1 ERHERDHA
9 GALDRD
15 AHLALMRGAVAADAT
30 RNDLAAI
37 GDEVLQRLRI
47 LVVDGDVLVGAE
59 AADLATGEAT
69 LARVLALLVLV
80 AASTTTAALLVRI
93 ALGHHGLFLSALER
107 EIVVQRRQEV
117 VVEVRNVLFLEARQ
131 LRSARGQLLL
141 VGNRR

>member
-1 ERHERDHA
+1 MTCMAMFSLLSGHGERHERDHA
-9 GALDRD
+9 GALDRR

-80 AASTTTAALLVRI
+80 TATTTALAPFVHI
-93 ALGHHGLFLSALER
+93 GFGHHGVIPSSAGCR
-107 EIVVQRRQEV
+107 
-117 VVEVRNVLFLEARQ
+117 
-131 LRSARGQLLL
+131 
-141 VGNRR
+141 